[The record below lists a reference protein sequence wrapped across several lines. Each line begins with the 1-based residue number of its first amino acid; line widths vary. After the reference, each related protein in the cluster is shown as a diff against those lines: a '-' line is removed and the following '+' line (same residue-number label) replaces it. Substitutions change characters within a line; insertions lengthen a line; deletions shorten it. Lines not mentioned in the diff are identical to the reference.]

1 MDIERELRDTQ
12 QLTDTA
18 KRGADEYER
27 RSKVSDR
34 SSISRVIIWTFAILL
49 AVIVLYLGVATVFCL
64 QCDGTDPNQRL
75 GLKDAAIIMKDILG
89 SVALPVVTLV
99 LGYYFGVEKKD

>member
-1 MDIERELRDTQ
+1 MDIERELRETQ

-27 RSKVSDR
+27 QSKVSDR
-34 SSISRVIIWTFAILL
+34 SSISRVIIWTFSILL
-49 AVIVLYLGVATVFCL
+49 GAIVLYLGVSTILCL
-64 QCDGTDPNQRL
+64 QFNVGDPNQCL
-75 GLKDAAIIMKDILG
+75 GLKDAAVIMKDILG